1 MASQFSEEFKEKM
14 KAAWEAQHNLA
25 LKEWDNQFIQIRI
38 FPDDSVFVLDENN
51 KILPPQATA
60 PIEGPE
66 NTYPQAVWLN
76 SNPKQCVW
84 VNGKVR

>member
-1 MASQFSEEFKEKM
+1 MATVFNDEYKKKI
-14 KAAWEAQHNLA
+14 KAVWEAHRELA
-25 LKEWDNQFIQIRI
+25 LEKWGGQYIQIHI

-51 KILPPQATA
+51 EIIPPKDAA

-76 SNPKQCVW
+76 SNPQQCIW
-84 VNGKVR
+84 FNGKRI